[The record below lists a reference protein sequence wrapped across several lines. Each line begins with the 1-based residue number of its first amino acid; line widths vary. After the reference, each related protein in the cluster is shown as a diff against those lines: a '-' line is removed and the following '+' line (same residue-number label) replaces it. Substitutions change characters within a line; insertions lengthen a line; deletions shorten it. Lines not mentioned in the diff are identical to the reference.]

1 MRDFY
6 IKRRTPSH
14 KGRETTTNDW
24 CKTEPF
30 FMTIPPAINEITVMV
45 SDMTK
50 QSLGSSLRAART
62 RAGIKQQEAAA
73 HLNVDRTTIYTWEK
87 GEIMPSLDK
96 AIALAKLY
104 NVTMSELVGE
114 EDITTRR
121 LSELEARMERLE
133 ND

>member
-1 MRDFY
+1 
-6 IKRRTPSH
+6 
-14 KGRETTTNDW
+14 
-24 CKTEPF
+24 
-30 FMTIPPAINEITVMV
+30 MTIPPAINEITVMV